1 MTVTGRDATGR
12 DAASTTEAGRREP
25 VVVGAFSRGL
35 DVFRPLAAM
44 YAGWLA
50 WRRHDDMDR
59 PWVAA
64 LVIGVLAAWSLGLLV
79 YRRRTGT
86 LVVAEVIIAVLG
98 IFATLWADTAS
109 AVAAGQ
115 YTLPTIWAAGSVAG
129 AAVVFGARGGLIA
142 AGVIA
147 LADLVEI
154 GRPTETTV
162 HNIVLIFLL
171 GGLIGLA
178 VDLARSSLHRFE
190 EMLIEQERLR
200 ERERL
205 ARVVHD
211 GVLQT
216 LAYIHRRGGD
226 LGGPAAELGIMAA
239 EQERS
244 LRRLVSGAHDA
255 DRLPDGHGDRTRDV
269 RALLSAREREH
280 VSVSVPAEAVLLDA
294 HAATELD
301 AAVGAALDNVAQH
314 AGPDAKAWVLL
325 EEGPHDV
332 EVTVRDNGV
341 GADLDS
347 VLSAHERGRLGVS
360 SSILGRAHDLGG
372 TATVTTRPGAG
383 CRIRI
388 SVPRAREK
396 EPTS

>member
-1 MTVTGRDATGR
+1 MSTVATG
-12 DAASTTEAGRREP
+12 AAATRQP

-35 DVFRPLAAM
+35 DVFRPLAAL
-44 YAGWLA
+44 YAAWLA
-50 WRRHDDMDR
+50 WRRHADMER

-64 LVIGVLAAWSLGLLV
+64 VVIGVLMAWSLALLV
-79 YRRRTGT
+79 YRRRTGP
-86 LVVAEVIIAVLG
+86 VVVGEVVIAVLA
-98 IFATLWADTAS
+98 IFATLWADTPA

-115 YTLPTIWAAGSVAG
+115 YTLPTIWAAGSVTG

-142 AGVIA
+142 AAVVA

-162 HNIVLIFLL
+162 HNIILLFLL

-178 VDLARSSLHRFE
+178 VDLARTSVRRYE
-190 EMLIEQERLR
+190 QMLIEQERLR

-205 ARVVHD
+205 ARAVHD

-216 LAYIHRRGGD
+216 LAYIHRRGSD
-226 LGGPAAELGIMAA
+226 LGGPAAELGVMAA

-244 LRRLVSGAHDA
+244 LRRLVSGAQGTE
-255 DRLPDGHGDRTRDV
+255 RPDLVAGSTGRSARDV
-269 RALLSAREREH
+269 RALLAAREAER
-280 VSVSVPAEAVLLDA
+280 VSVSLPADAVLLDA
-294 HAATELD
+294 HAAAELD
-301 AAVGAALDNVAQH
+301 AAVGAALDNVTQH
-314 AGPDAKAWVLL
+314 AGPQARAWVLL
-325 EEGPHDV
+325 EEGPEEV

-347 VLSAHERGRLGVS
+347 LMSAHERGRLGVS

-372 TATVTTRPGAG
+372 SATVTTRPGAG
-383 CRIRI
+383 CRVRI
-388 SVPRAREK
+388 SVPRPSDK
-396 EPTS
+396 EPIS